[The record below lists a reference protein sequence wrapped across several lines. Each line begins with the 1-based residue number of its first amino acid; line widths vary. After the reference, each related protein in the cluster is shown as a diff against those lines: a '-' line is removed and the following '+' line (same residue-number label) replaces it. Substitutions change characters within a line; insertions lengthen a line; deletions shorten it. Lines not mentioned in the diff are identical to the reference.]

1 MQIAR
6 GCGSALQG
14 VAAAPISSTFA
25 QAAAE
30 CAGSEAQ
37 YPGHQYMDPV
47 KREGESISLE
57 WNKILSEL
65 ALSLQISRF
74 LITVLWFLGTG

>member
-57 WNKILSEL
+57 
-65 ALSLQISRF
+65 
-74 LITVLWFLGTG
+74 